1 MKKQFLKVILTV
13 VIFISLNNSLKS
25 QDISS
30 INNNVTIKKTELI
43 EIKESDY
50 VLGSIVN
57 MNYHDNKILLVDES
71 RPSISTIDLD
81 GNLNHEFISE
91 GRGPGEFLRPRNIF
105 IKNDDYFIWDRS
117 NLKLI
122 QYDSNFNFK
131 KEYSDLINHSI
142 SDFIVHEDLF
152 FAFSSGTTSGATI
165 YGIDLEKSGSQVNQQ
180 FGNKSQA
187 QVLLMRIQGNGGIT
201 ADSDFIYYVTPDI
214 PTLKAIDIETSNEIE
229 VSIDFTEFSVPE
241 IENAAN
247 IINRERQRLPE
258 IFSSS
263 SYITNV
269 YSLEDFIVVEAHT
282 GTMDIG
288 MRNNLNLSDDPYK
301 DRNLQLAIFNKE
313 LTQIDL
319 LTIDEPEMF
328 SSLVRTT
335 NKNSIY
341 FLYQDIPH
349 IDSNY
354 QIKKI
359 TLK

>member
-1 MKKQFLKVILTV
+1 MKKRFLKVILTV
-13 VIFISLNNSLKS
+13 VIFISLNNDLKS
-25 QDISS
+25 QDFSS
-30 INNNVTIKKTELI
+30 TNNNVTIENTELI
-43 EIKESDY
+43 EINESDY
-50 VLGSIVN
+50 VLGNIVN
-57 MNYHDNKILLVDES
+57 MIYHDNKILLVDES
-71 RPSISTIDLD
+71 RPSISLIDLD
-81 GNLNHEFISE
+81 GNINREFISE
-91 GRGPGEFLRPRNIF
+91 GRGPGEFLRPRNIY

-131 KEYSDLINHSI
+131 KEYADLINHSI
-142 SDFIVHEDLF
+142 SDFIVHENLF

-165 YGIDLEKSGSQVNQQ
+165 YGIDLEKSGSQNQL
-180 FGNKSQA
+180 FGSKSQA

-201 ADSDFIYYVTPDI
+201 ADSDFIYYVTPDN
-214 PTLKAIDIETSNEIE
+214 PTLKAIDIETSEEIE
-229 VSIDFTEFSVPE
+229 VSINFTEFSVPE

-288 MRNNLNLSDDPYK
+288 MRSNLNLSDDPYK
-301 DRNLQLAIFNKE
+301 DRNLQLAIFNKD

-349 IDSNY
+349 FDSNF
-354 QIKKI
+354 QIKKL